1 MNRIIITQYNDICFF
16 LVYED
21 DILVECHPLV
31 SDNGAGVQIG
41 NIYLGRVQKKVKNI
55 NSAFISLDG
64 ENIGYLP
71 LDDKPAMVLNRR
83 LPKGLS
89 SIAENDLILVQV
101 EQEPQKLKQAR
112 VTGNLSVSGKYV
124 AINLNEGQIGV
135 SKKIANQD
143 RVRELRELI
152 NISSLEITEASKN
165 EELPE
170 TCSITHDI
178 KTDEKLTKFRYG
190 LIYRTAC
197 ENADNKDI
205 IEEYERL
212 SNYMTDMIIK
222 ASHERKTGIISR
234 EMLEYISIMEAYGF
248 DRINEIKTDIP
259 EVYEEIISYF
269 DGVHIDYAVPNENVF
284 VKKVADE
291 VVDNKDDG
299 AISISM
305 YEDKD
310 YPYYKLLGL
319 ETEIGRLLNKKVWL
333 KSGGFLIIEPT
344 EAMVVIDVNTGK
356 SIGKKNRDA
365 HILKINMEAAIE
377 TAKQLRLRNLS
388 GIIMVDFINMESE
401 EDKQKVVSCLRR
413 EFAKDKV
420 STHFI
425 EITKLDVFEI
435 TRKKQRR
442 PLHEILHRGY

>member
-16 LVYED
+16 LIYED

-71 LDDKPAMVLNRR
+71 LDDKPAMILNRR
-83 LPKGLS
+83 LPKGLP
-89 SIAENDLILVQV
+89 SIAESDFILVQV
-101 EQEPQKLKQAR
+101 EQEPQKMKQAR
-112 VTGNLSVSGKYV
+112 VTGNISVSGKYV
-124 AINLNEGQIGV
+124 ALDLNEGQVGV
-135 SKKIANQD
+135 SKKITNQD
-143 RVRELRELI
+143 RIRELRELI
-152 NISSLEITEASKN
+152 NINAPEIMDGTKN
-165 EELPE
+165 EKLSETHTVSHAPE
-170 TCSITHDI
+170 
-178 KTDEKLTKFRYG
+178 KDERMTRFRYG

-197 ENADNKDI
+197 ENADDKDI
-205 IEEYERL
+205 IDEYERL
-212 SNYMTDMIIK
+212 SDYMTDMIIK
-222 ASHERKTGIISR
+222 ASHERRTGIISK
-234 EMLEYISIMEAYGF
+234 EMPEYISIMETYGF
-248 DRINEIKTDIP
+248 DRINEIKTDIL

-269 DGVHIDYAVPNENVF
+269 DGVHIDYAVPKDNVF

-291 VVDNKDDG
+291 AADNKDDG
-299 AISISM
+299 AISIAL
-305 YEDKD
+305 YEDKE

-319 ETEIGRLLNKKVWL
+319 ETEIDRLLNKKVWL

-365 HILKINMEAAIE
+365 HILKINLEAAIE
-377 TAKQLRLRNLS
+377 TARQLRLRNLS

-401 EDKQKVVSCLRR
+401 ENKQKVVSCLRR
-413 EFAKDKV
+413 EFAKDKI

-442 PLHEILHRGY
+442 PLHEILHG